1 MLVDTIVYIS
11 PLDIQRANIILTN
24 NFTTITQL
32 QRNIQA
38 QAQFITSTPH
48 IYNMPET
55 VLVIGGTGAQGV
67 PVVKGILLIVF

>member
-1 MLVDTIVYIS
+1 MLVDSTVYIS
-11 PLDIQRANIILTN
+11 PLDIQRAKNILIN

-38 QAQFITSTPH
+38 QAQFINSTLH

-67 PVVKGILLIVF
+67 PVVKGILSIVV